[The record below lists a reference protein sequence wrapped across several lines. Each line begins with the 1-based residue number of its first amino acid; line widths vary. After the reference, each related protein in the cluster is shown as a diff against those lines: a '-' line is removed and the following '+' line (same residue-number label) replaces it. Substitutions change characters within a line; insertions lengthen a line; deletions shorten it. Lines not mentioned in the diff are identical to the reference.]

1 MSSKAITLRFASSEE
16 VEISKKEA
24 FRYMGIKA
32 ETLPDEM
39 EELFGVC
46 VSEFKKAVSYK
57 ACLAETEIRFFGNG
71 RLDLGFG
78 EIESFHL
85 EKNLQGCKR
94 AVVFAATTSIAVDRL
109 INRFS
114 KLQPSKS
121 LMIDAVASAAV
132 EDWCDII
139 NSEISQKGETKPR
152 FSCGYGD
159 FSLSHQKD
167 ILELL
172 DAQRKIGITL
182 SESLMMLPVKSVT
195 AIVGIKEEGKDDKKK
210 A

>member
-1 MSSKAITLRFASSEE
+1 M
-16 VEISKKEA
+16 
-24 FRYMGIKA
+24 
-32 ETLPDEM
+32 
-39 EELFGVC
+39 
-46 VSEFKKAVSYK
+46 
-57 ACLAETEIRFFGNG
+57 
-71 RLDLGFG
+71 
-78 EIESFHL
+78 
-85 EKNLQGCKR
+85 
-94 AVVFAATTSIAVDRL
+94 VFAATTSIAVDRL

-195 AIVGIKEEGKDDKKK
+195 AIVGIEEEGKDDKKK

>member
-1 MSSKAITLRFASSEE
+1 MSSRAITLRFASSEE

-78 EIESFHL
+78 G
-85 EKNLQGCKR
+85 KTKMKR
-94 AVVFAATTSIAVDRL
+94 FDQKTTQWIRSTGAKIIPCGKQTVFAVPEMYASKELFRL
-109 INRFS
+109 
-114 KLQPSKS
+114 
-121 LMIDAVASAAV
+121 
-132 EDWCDII
+132 
-139 NSEISQKGETKPR
+139 
-152 FSCGYGD
+152 
-159 FSLSHQKD
+159 
-167 ILELL
+167 LENF
-172 DAQRKIGITL
+172 IF
-182 SESLMMLPVKSVT
+182 LPH
-195 AIVGIKEEGKDDKKK
+195 
-210 A
+210 